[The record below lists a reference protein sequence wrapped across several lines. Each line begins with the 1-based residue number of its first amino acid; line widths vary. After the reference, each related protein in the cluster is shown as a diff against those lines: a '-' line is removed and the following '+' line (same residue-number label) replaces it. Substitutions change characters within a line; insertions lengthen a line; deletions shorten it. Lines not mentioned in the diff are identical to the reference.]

1 VYGGRALVVDDD
13 PADRAAA
20 AAATGQGCTGKL
32 SSVDDLPVARKARP
46 IVGVA
51 VPKPAEQ
58 AADGGLD
65 LPKIQIGGGE
75 ERMTWYGGTHELGR
89 RIGKLLEQIV
99 F

>member
-1 VYGGRALVVDDD
+1 VYSGRALVVDDV

-20 AAATGQGCTGKL
+20 AGRGCTGQL

-58 AADGGLD
+58 AADNGLD
-65 LPKIQIGGGE
+65 LPKIQE
-75 ERMTWYGGTHELGR
+75 E
-89 RIGKLLEQIV
+89 GKKG
-99 F
+99 

>member
-1 VYGGRALVVDDD
+1 
-13 PADRAAA
+13 
-20 AAATGQGCTGKL
+20 
-32 SSVDDLPVARKARP
+32 
-46 IVGVA
+46 

-58 AADGGLD
+58 AADSGLD

-75 ERMTWYGGTHELGR
+75 ERMTWYGGTHELRR